1 MKNSF
6 EHNKK
11 FTEHDKISLNMKFS
25 SNTKKF
31 TEYKN
36 SSEYENASL
45 NIIKFPLNMKMFLY
59 ILKVFSEYK
68 NMNFAQN

>member
-11 FTEHDKISLNMKFS
+11 FTEHDKISLNMKIS

-31 TEYKN
+31 TEYKT
-36 SSEYENASL
+36 SSEYENEFCTKLATIVINRFHNL
-45 NIIKFPLNMKMFLY
+45 LIGI
-59 ILKVFSEYK
+59 VFFS
-68 NMNFAQN
+68 QSSS